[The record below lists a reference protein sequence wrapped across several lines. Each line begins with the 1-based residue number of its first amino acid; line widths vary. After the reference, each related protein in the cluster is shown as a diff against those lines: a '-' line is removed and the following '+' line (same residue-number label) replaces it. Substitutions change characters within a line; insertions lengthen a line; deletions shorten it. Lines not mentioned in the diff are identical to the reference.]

1 MRKKLSLLR
10 RSETLYEKERY
21 KEAFQTI
28 IKAVAIVKEEIED
41 EEDEFE
47 ERKDALRE
55 KLQLD
60 DSTFFIT
67 D

>member
-55 KLQLD
+55 KL
-60 DSTFFIT
+60 
-67 D
+67 